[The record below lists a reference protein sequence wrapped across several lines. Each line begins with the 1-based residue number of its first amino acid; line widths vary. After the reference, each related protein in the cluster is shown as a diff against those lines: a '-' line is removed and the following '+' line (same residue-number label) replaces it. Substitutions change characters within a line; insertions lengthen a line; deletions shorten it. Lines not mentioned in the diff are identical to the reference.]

1 MSQEEVTQ
9 IYTEKYGR
17 MILNKSEV
25 AKELGISEASID
37 RMRKTGEIE
46 AKKIGGKVMFNV
58 SELSR
63 MVSE

>member
-46 AKKIGGKVMFNV
+46 AKKIGGKIMFNV